1 MSERPL
7 TGVRVV
13 DLTDARGIYGAK
25 LLADLGATVLR
36 PEPPGGDAL
45 RARGPRLRDAAGE
58 ENGASLWYAFFASSR
73 KLLEV
78 DRADPAARARLQQ
91 VVARADIVLTCAGAF
106 GTDLVD
112 LGAARTARPALVEV
126 ATSSFGDDGPWRDL
140 LAPDLVAG
148 ALGGAVCTTGAPD
161 TPPLKSFGEL
171 NFMVSGVYV
180 AIAALSALRHA
191 RETGEGQ
198 RVSVPV
204 HATVAS
210 CLEQVFMFHF
220 YGDLMGRGKVLPRQA
235 GTHWSMA
242 YTVMPAKTGA
252 IMVTPAPDVEAQ
264 VNWLVEEDAH
274 ADLLDPK
281 YYDPANPTLL
291 LPRLMQLLRAW
302 VGTKDA
308 ETLFYEAQDRHAP
321 YGWVQPIE
329 RLADNP
335 QLQAR
340 EWWTTFHP
348 DGPDGRPITA
358 PGAPYRFSETPCTPA
373 DPEALAPVSDAALL
387 AELGWEVAR

>member
-1 MSERPL
+1 MSESPL

-36 PEPPGGDAL
+36 AEPPDGDAL
-45 RARGPRLRDAAGE
+45 RQRGPRLHAGE
-58 ENGASLWYAFFASSR
+58 PGMAGAGASLWYTFFASSR
-73 KLLEV
+73 RLLTV
-78 DRADPAARARLQQ
+78 DPSDPASRARLQR
-91 VVARADIVLTCAGAF
+91 VVQRADIVLTSAGAF

-112 LGAARTARPALVEV
+112 LAAARAARPAQVEV
-126 ATSSFGDDGPWRDL
+126 ATSSFGDEGPWRDL

-161 TPPLKSFGEL
+161 TPPLKTFGEL

-180 AIAALSALRHA
+180 AIAALAALHHA
-191 RETGEGQ
+191 RGTGEGQ

-204 HATVAS
+204 HATIAS

-242 YTVMPAKTGA
+242 YTVMPAQTGA
-252 IMVTPAPDVEAQ
+252 IMITPAPDVEAQ
-264 VNWLVEEDAH
+264 VNWLVEADAH

-281 YYDPANPTLL
+281 YYDPANATLL

-308 ETLFYEAQDRHAP
+308 ETLFYEAQARHAP

-340 EWWTTFHP
+340 DWWVTLHP
-348 DGPDGRPITA
+348 DGRAVRA
-358 PGAPYRFSETPCTPA
+358 PGAPYRFSETPCAPTDA
-373 DPEALAPVSDAALL
+373 EALRALSDDALM